1 MKPKIRIDVVSDV
14 VCPWCYIGKKR
25 LEKAMIELKDEF
37 DFEMQYHPFELN
49 TAIPPQGVPSRD
61 YMIEKF
67 GGEDRYEQLTG
78 RVAQVAA
85 AEGLTLDFDR
95 QVITPNT
102 RKAHALIARAAVEGK
117 QLKLVDAFFRAY
129 FTDGVD
135 LSKDDNLVSIAVSN
149 GISRESAEAVIQDE
163 TELLQIAMEEQEI
176 QKLGITGVPFYI
188 INRKFGVSGAQTP
201 EHFVQVL
208 KEASTESI
216 SNDTCD
222 VEKGEC

>member
-25 LEKAMIELKDEF
+25 LEKAMINLKDEF

-49 TAIPPQGVPSRD
+49 TSIPAGGVASRD

-85 AEGLTLDFDR
+85 TEGLTMDFDK
-95 QVITPNT
+95 QIVTPNT

-117 QLKLVDAFFRAY
+117 QLKLVDAFFKAY

-135 LSKDDNLVSIAVSN
+135 LSKDENLVSIAVNN
-149 GISRESAEAVIQDE
+149 GLSQESAETVIKDE
-163 TELLQIAMEEQEI
+163 DALLGIAMEEQEV

-201 EHFVQVL
+201 EHFVEVL
-208 KEASTESI
+208 REASIESV
-216 SNDTCD
+216 SGDTCD
-222 VEKGEC
+222 VDKGEC